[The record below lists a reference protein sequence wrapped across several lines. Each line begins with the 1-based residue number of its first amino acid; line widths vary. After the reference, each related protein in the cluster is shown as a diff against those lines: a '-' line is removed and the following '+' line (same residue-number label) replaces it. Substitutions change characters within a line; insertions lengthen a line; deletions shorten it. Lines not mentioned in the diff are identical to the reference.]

1 MPLLSFV
8 WFALLAASVAVA
20 FVCFWFVCF
29 PFVFSYAVEF
39 FLIFLLSMSSG
50 EIGKDAIPFHG
61 CCRWSSFVPFVLCVL
76 RDGKSTGK
84 LTTSTIAA
92 VFKIYNVAMLF
103 ISVVVVGLLLS
114 NLYCVFSM
122 LSTCKLTTSTAA
134 AILKVYIVAMH
145 RI

>member
-1 MPLLSFV
+1 MMGMPRTSTVVLA
-8 WFALLAASVAVA
+8 ALLGGVIKFCLVCLVCGLLLLYLAL
-20 FVCFWFVCF
+20 VCFLCVCF

-92 VFKIYNVAMLF
+92 VFKIYNVAMCCLF
-103 ISVVVVGLLLS
+103 PLLS
-114 NLYCVFSM
+114 LVFF
-122 LSTCKLTTSTAA
+122 CP
-134 AILKVYIVAMH
+134 ICIVCSPC
-145 RI
+145 